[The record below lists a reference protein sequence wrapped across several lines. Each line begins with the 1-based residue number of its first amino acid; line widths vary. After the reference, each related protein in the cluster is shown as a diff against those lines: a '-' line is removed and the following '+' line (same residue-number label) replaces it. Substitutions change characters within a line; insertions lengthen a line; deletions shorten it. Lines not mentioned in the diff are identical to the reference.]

1 MGRPLWGRGTRG
13 EKRLTMEKHFSS
25 QSLAEIF
32 RDLYLEERSGVLQL
46 SQGETEKRIYFD
58 RGMILFAESNL
69 EEEDLGHRLVSEGK
83 ISPGALAEARRNI
96 TESKDLAQALVNR
109 GLIGKEALS
118 HTCRFIVERVVQ
130 SVFKWNGGMARFSEG
145 WLLQEIFESD
155 ILSTFEMILK
165 GISTMVGFDPIREA
179 MRGMD
184 NRLVIRQPTPV
195 PVERLALSP
204 AHGFILSRVDGT
216 TTVNDVISIL
226 PQGEEDLAC
235 RFLFGLLVMGV
246 LEYNPP
252 LEHRAFRVTSILRD
266 HADQVALDR
275 LQEKMITDAYE
286 SLRRKTP
293 YEVLAVGTGATH
305 AELER
310 AYGEAKERFSRER
323 LQPRVR
329 EKMRAELAVIE
340 SRLVEAY
347 LTMTQAPSSESKEQ
361 TESEAPAEPLTAD
374 GLLVRV
380 EMDKTKTK
388 RALEENARIAE
399 DYYNKARKY
408 MREGDFYNAIQ
419 YGKLAISYKPDDAR
433 FYFLV
438 GDSQGRNPEARW
450 QRMAEQNFVKATQ
463 LDPWNAE
470 YLIILGRFY
479 KRRGLK
485 LRAKKQFELALE
497 VVPGHEEALSELST
511 LR

>member
-1 MGRPLWGRGTRG
+1 
-13 EKRLTMEKHFSS
+13 MEQHFSS
-25 QSLAEIF
+25 QTLAEIF
-32 RDLYLEERSGVLQL
+32 RELYLEERSGVLQRR
-46 SQGETEKRIYFD
+46 QGETEKRIYFD
-58 RGMILFAESNL
+58 RGMILFAESSL
-69 EEEDLGHRLVSEGK
+69 EDEDLGHRLVSEGK

-96 TESKDLAQALVNR
+96 SESKDLAQALVNR

-118 HTCRFIVERVVQ
+118 HTVRFVVERVVQ
-130 SVFKWNGGMARFSEG
+130 SAFKWNGGTARFSEG

-155 ILSTFEMILK
+155 ILSTFETILR
-165 GISTMVGFDPIREA
+165 GIGTMVGFEPIREA

-195 PVERLALSP
+195 PLERLALSP

-216 TTVNDVISIL
+216 TSVNDVLSIL

-252 LEHRAFRVTSILRD
+252 LDNRAFRVAAILRD
-266 HADQVALDR
+266 HADQVALER
-275 LQEKMITDAYE
+275 LQEKMISEAYE
-286 SLRRKTP
+286 GLRKQTP
-293 YEVLAVGTGATH
+293 YEVLALSSGASR
-305 AELER
+305 AQIER
-310 AYGEAKERFSRER
+310 AYNEAKERFSRER
-323 LQPRVR
+323 LLPRVR
-329 EKMRAELAVIE
+329 EKMRPELAVIE

-347 LTMTQAPSSESKEQ
+347 LTMSQAPSSDFHEPS
-361 TESEAPAEPLTAD
+361 APEERTEPLTAD

-380 EMDKTKTK
+380 EMDKTKTM
-388 RALEENARIAE
+388 RAIEESARVAE
-399 DYYNKARKY
+399 DYYNKARRY
-408 MREGDFYNAIQ
+408 LREGDYHNAIQ
-419 YGKLAISYKPDDAR
+419 YGKLAISYNGADAR

-450 QRMAEQNFVKATQ
+450 QRMAEQNYLKATE

-470 YLIILGRFY
+470 YRVTLGRFY

-485 LRAKKQFELALE
+485 LRAKKQFEHALE
-497 VVPGHEEALSELST
+497 IVPGHDEALKEISGLG
-511 LR
+511 

>member
-1 MGRPLWGRGTRG
+1 
-13 EKRLTMEKHFSS
+13 MEQHFSS
-25 QSLAEIF
+25 QTLAEIF

-46 SQGETEKRIYFD
+46 RQGDTEKRIYFD
-58 RGMILFAESNL
+58 RGMILFAESSL

-96 TESKDLAQALVNR
+96 SESKDLAQALVNR

-118 HTCRFIVERVVQ
+118 HTVRFIVERVVQ
-130 SVFKWNGGMARFSEG
+130 SAFKWTGGTARFSEG

-155 ILSTFEMILK
+155 ILSTFETILK
-165 GISTMVGFDPIREA
+165 GIGTMVGFEPIREA

-195 PVERLALSP
+195 PLERLALSP

-216 TTVNDVISIL
+216 TSVNDVLSIL

-246 LEYNPP
+246 FEYNPP
-252 LEHRAFRVTSILRD
+252 LDNRAFRVAAILRD
-266 HADQVALDR
+266 HADQVALER
-275 LQEKMITDAYE
+275 LQEKMIAEAYE
-286 SLRRKTP
+286 GLRKQTP
-293 YEVLAVGTGATH
+293 YEVLAVTSGASR
-305 AELER
+305 AQIER
-310 AYGEAKERFSRER
+310 AYSEAKERFSRER
-323 LQPRVR
+323 LLPRVR
-329 EKMRAELAVIE
+329 EKMRPELAVIE

-347 LTMTQAPSSESKEQ
+347 LTMSQAPSSDFHEPSMPE
-361 TESEAPAEPLTAD
+361 ERAEPLTAD

-380 EMDKTKTK
+380 EMDKTKTM
-388 RALEENARIAE
+388 RAIEESARVAE

-408 MREGDFYNAIQ
+408 LREGDYHNAIQ
-419 YGKLAISYKPDDAR
+419 YGKLAISYNGADAR

-450 QRMAEQNFVKATQ
+450 QRMAEQNYLKATE

-470 YLIILGRFY
+470 YRVTLGRFY

-485 LRAKKQFELALE
+485 LRAKKQFEHALE
-497 VVPGHEEALSELST
+497 IVPGHDEALKEISGLG
-511 LR
+511 